1 MNDLGFWH
9 VVIVA
14 GGIGLMLLLSMK
26 FKLNGLISLLV
37 AAIAVGLLEGMSL
50 PDLLKTVE
58 TGFGGTLGHLALVVI
73 FGAVIGRLLVDSG
86 AAHQIA
92 NTVLRK
98 FGIKYVQLAVILIG
112 AILGIAVFY
121 EVAFIVLAP
130 LVITIAVEAKVPF
143 LKLAIPA
150 VAAATTTH
158 SLFPPQAG
166 PVALVAAYGADMGM
180 VYFFAVIVAIPTILV
195 TGLLLPRFLGNL
207 ERPVPALVK
216 QFKPVPDDEMPS
228 FGISLLVPLLPAI
241 IITGVTVVNV
251 WLPEGNL
258 TSEIVNFVGA
268 APVAMFIAMM
278 VGFWLLGIRRGQ
290 SMTSVMDTFEKALKA
305 IAMVVMIIGAGG
317 AFKQVILDSGVGDY
331 IAQSMTGS
339 SVSPLILAWGITV
352 AIRLATGQGVVS
364 AITAAG
370 IVGPLIGEFGVNPA
384 LMVMATAVGSNTIT
398 HVNDASFWLFKGY
411 FDLSIKDTFKTWGLL
426 QLTNSLVGLG
436 VVMLLSLFF

>member
-1 MNDLGFWH
+1 MNDLGFWN

-14 GGIGLMLLLSMK
+14 GGIGLMLVLSMK
-26 FKLNGLISLLV
+26 FKLNGLISLLL

-58 TGFGGTLGHLALVVI
+58 SGFGGTLGHLALVVI

-98 FGIKYVQLAVILIG
+98 FGVKYVQLAVILIG

-130 LVITIAVEAKVPF
+130 LVITIAVEAKIPF

-166 PVALVAAYGADMGM
+166 PVALVSAYGADMGT
-180 VYFFAVIVAIPTILV
+180 VYLFAIIVAIPTVIV
-195 TGLLLPRFLGNL
+195 TGLFLPRLLGNL
-207 ERPVPALVK
+207 ERPIPALVK
-216 QFKPVPDDEMPS
+216 QFKPVSDEDMPS
-228 FGISLLVPLLPAI
+228 FRVSLLVPLLPAI
-241 IITGVTVVNV
+241 IITGVTIVNI
-251 WLPEGNL
+251 WLPQDNL
-258 TSEIVNFVGA
+258 ASEIVNFVGA
-268 APVAMFIAMM
+268 APIAMFIAMM
-278 VGFWLLGIRRGQ
+278 VGFWLLGTRRGQ
-290 SMTSVMDTFEKALKA
+290 SMTSIMDTFEKAVKA
-305 IAMVVMIIGAGG
+305 IAMVVLIIGAGG

-339 SVSPLILAWGITV
+339 SISPLILAWGITV

-370 IVGPLIGEFGVNPA
+370 IVGPLIGQFDVNPA

-426 QLTNSLVGLG
+426 QLTNSLVGLA